1 MIRRRKRRGGKRKEG
16 PDELGGE

>member
-16 PDELGGE
+16 PEELGGE